1 MDVGASSSNIEFKG
15 PEQVVNYMGSSWI
28 IRRSKSHN
36 GMLYFFN
43 TVTKEAVWNL
53 NDAEVC
59 VMVNKYSISIILQL
73 QNKKV

>member
-1 MDVGASSSNIEFKG
+1 MDFGASGSNVELTN
-15 PEQVVNYMGSSWI
+15 PNQVVNYMGSSWI

-53 NDAEVC
+53 NEAEVC
-59 VMVNKYSISIILQL
+59 TLFDD
-73 QNKKV
+73 